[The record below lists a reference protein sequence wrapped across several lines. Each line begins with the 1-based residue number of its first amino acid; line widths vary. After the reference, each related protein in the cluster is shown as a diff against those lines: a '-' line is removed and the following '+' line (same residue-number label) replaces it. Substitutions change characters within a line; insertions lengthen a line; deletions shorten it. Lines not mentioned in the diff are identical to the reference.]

1 MNDTPMNDTAR
12 TDIARSQGSMI
23 GDIGE
28 PDVSALLAFTAA
40 DPEAL
45 ARLHRTLE
53 VAVGREGL
61 LDVAYTTID
70 TPVGSLLLAATE
82 KGLVRIAYD
91 SENHDKVLDTL
102 AAKLSPRILRA
113 PRRLDTAAREI
124 AEYFAGLWTGFDL
137 PLDFSLSSGFRQTVQ
152 RHLSRIAYGRT
163 ESYKEVARI
172 VGNPNAVRAV
182 GSACATNP
190 LPVVV
195 PCHRVLRTD
204 GTLGGYIGGL
214 AAKTTLLS
222 LERAA

>member
-1 MNDTPMNDTAR
+1 MNDSPMNDIPR
-12 TDIARSQGSMI
+12 TGGPIIDDVGKP
-23 GDIGE
+23 G
-28 PDVSALLAFTAA
+28 VSAILALTAA

-45 ARLHRTLE
+45 VRLHRKLE
-53 VAVGREGL
+53 AAASREGL

-70 TPVGSLLLAATE
+70 TPVGTLLLAATE
-82 KGLVRIAYD
+82 QGLVRVAYD
-91 SENHDKVLDTL
+91 RENHDKVLDTL
-102 AAKLSPRILRA
+102 AARLSPRILHA
-113 PRRLDTAAREI
+113 PRRLDAAAREI
-124 AEYFAGLWTGFDL
+124 GEYFAGLRTGFDL

-152 RHLSRIAYGRT
+152 RHLGQIAYGHT

-172 VGNPNAVRAV
+172 VGNPKAVRAV

-222 LERAA
+222 LEQAA